1 LLARAV
7 ARNRYFRLENSFIR
21 FKTSFSEMLAA
32 ARTLDF
38 ELTSPSLIDDYS
50 ENVNVGFT
58 DLYKVEI
65 LMCIHLL
72 DQIH

>member
-1 LLARAV
+1 
-7 ARNRYFRLENSFIR
+7 
-21 FKTSFSEMLAA
+21 MLAA